1 MQHRIHITYSPEDEA
16 YIARVPA
23 LPGCVAD
30 GKSPAEAARELQD
43 ALEGHLAARAAHGM
57 SQPEDPILKRLREV
71 SRLLNLSELARE
83 SGISKSTLRSKL
95 QRGTVFTPEESARL
109 TYTLEEKGVQLCQ

>member
-1 MQHRIHITYSPEDEA
+1 MQYRIHITYSPEDEA

-23 LPGCVAD
+23 LPGCTAD
-30 GKSPAEAARELQD
+30 GASPESAAHELQI
-43 ALEGHLAARAAHGM
+43 ALQGHLESRAAHGM

-71 SRLLNLSELARE
+71 SGLLNLSELARE

-95 QRGTVFTPEESARL
+95 QRGTEFSPEESARI
-109 TYTLEEKGVQLCQ
+109 THTLEEKGLQLC